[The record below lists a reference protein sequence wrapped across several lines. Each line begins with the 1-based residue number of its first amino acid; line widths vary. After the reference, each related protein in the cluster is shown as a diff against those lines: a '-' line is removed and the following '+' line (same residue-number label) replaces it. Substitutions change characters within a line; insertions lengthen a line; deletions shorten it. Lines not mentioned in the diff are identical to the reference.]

1 MDRGAWRAIVH
12 GVKELDATEATWH
25 SQHAHR
31 HFPCLPAP
39 SSVLS
44 LCISSLLTVR
54 TTSESSEPMM
64 LFRGIPSS
72 AWGIYKRPH
81 LLLGLLQL
89 SSSKDE
95 FQPCSWNPVLSLQL
109 MVLLVK
115 RFRFVVGEIS
125 VQILAFSIPS
135 EQTLARYLNSLSL
148 SFFLCK
154 NGDNDHFTSLII
166 MRLAELMDV

>member
-89 SSSKDE
+89 SSSQDE

-115 RFRFVVGEIS
+115 SSALLLERSQFKYWLFQYHLNKLWQGIWTLWAS
-125 VQILAFSIPS
+125 VSSSVKMGIMIIL
-135 EQTLARYLNSLSL
+135 LHWLLWGLLN
-148 SFFLCK
+148 
-154 NGDNDHFTSLII
+154 
-166 MRLAELMDV
+166 